1 MTVNPD
7 VLSNVVEA
15 ALAKV
20 GGSKRWENA
29 IYRGAQLI
37 EEERCLPTED
47 GRLLIFSESG
57 AEYST
62 TANDCRA
69 GDKPCKAWELGF
81 PCKHRAA
88 FRLMALLEA
97 AEEAGETSH

>member
-7 VLSNVVEA
+7 ILSNVVEA

-62 TANDCRA
+62 TATECRA
-69 GDKPCKAWELGF
+69 GD
-81 PCKHRAA
+81 KHRAA